1 MSTYLLAILISEF
14 ECHENSVKNFSV
26 CVRPEKS
33 NLTEYVLNFGQ
44 KMIRTFDELFDY
56 EYSQHMS
63 KLTLATSA
71 FGTGGMENW
80 GIKSRDYFKFIDIFD
95 PFFII

>member
-1 MSTYLLAILISEF
+1 MVAVLISEF
-14 ECHENSVKNFSV
+14 KCHENSMKNFSV

-33 NLTEYVLNFGQ
+33 NLTDYVLNFGQ
-44 KMIRTFDELFDY
+44 KMLRTFDDLFDY

-63 KLTLATSA
+63 KLTLATSD

-80 GIKSRDYFKFIDIFD
+80 GINSRRLF
-95 PFFII
+95 